1 MLEQLNATLFAAI
14 GHIRNDSLKA
24 AAEYAL
30 FPAGKRFRPLL
41 LLTLLEELKADFK
54 LGLSAAASIEL
65 LHVASLIHDD
75 LPALDNDDERRG
87 RATVHKKFSE
97 STAILAGDLL
107 PQLAISIVSKDQN
120 LENDL
125 KVFTLQELSQAY
137 ITVME
142 GQQDDLEQKLSLSL
156 IHEKKTSALFQ
167 STIRITIALSG
178 KIHLSEFGTN
188 IGKHLGVCFQYLDD
202 FIDRYGT
209 SEERGRS
216 ESSDSRNH
224 KQTLTEIEKWKIEF
238 DQEVE
243 KLTQALSSLEAKI
256 GYPILET
263 RKLLTATLSRS
274 KLVQISL

>member
-1 MLEQLNATLFAAI
+1 MLELLNATLKASIVQI
-14 GHIRNDSLKA
+14 GNHSLRA

-41 LLTLLEELKADFK
+41 LLILLGELKTDIK

-87 RATVHKKFSE
+87 RATVHKQFSE
-97 STAILAGDLL
+97 STAILIGDLL
-107 PQLAISIVSKDQN
+107 PQLAISLVSKDQN

-125 KVFTLQELSQAY
+125 KVFVVQELSEAY
-137 ITVME
+137 VTVME
-142 GQQDDLEQKLSLSL
+142 GQQDDLEQKISLSL

-167 STIRITIALSG
+167 STIRMAIALSG
-178 KIHLSEFGTN
+178 KINLADFGTK

-202 FIDRYGT
+202 FIDRYGS

-224 KQTLTEIEKWKIEF
+224 KQTVTEIEKWKVEF
-238 DQEVE
+238 NQEVD
-243 KLTQALSSLEAKI
+243 KLTQELSAFEAEI
-256 GYPILET
+256 GYKIPET